1 VRLLHYKIKFII
13 IALILVFIANIRTA
27 YATPTQ
33 VDASKII
40 LIDPG
45 HGGMDGGAVS
55 KRGTLEKDINLN
67 ISLKL
72 RDKLVEHGYIVLMT
86 REQDNGLY
94 KSINS
99 TERMKYEDL
108 NNRCIMKRDSN
119 CDVFI
124 SIHQNFF
131 PESKYYGA
139 QVWYSNSAKSKLLAQ
154 LIQTDLRETL
164 NNNNK
169 REEKPAG
176 NQYKILRC
184 YTDIPSVI
192 VECGFLTNLRE
203 EIQLRDE
210 NYQAIIAESITDSLD
225 QFFKAAPQ

>member
-1 VRLLHYKIKFII
+1 MHYKIKFII